1 MRTIDTKL
9 KDNFEKKLCVN
20 TQEQNSFYSVCNREY
35 NYSDIRVFVM
45 IGGQKG

>member
-1 MRTIDTKL
+1 MRKHARVEFIL
-9 KDNFEKKLCVN
+9 QRV
-20 TQEQNSFYSVCNREY
+20 QHREY